1 MCNIHST
8 VSRSDCDS
16 LHFLQMSLTDTLRRK
31 IYGKFST
38 SVCTDVCTARVPC
51 GNRRV
56 CTDVVHGARPACH
69 SGVHVWA
76 HVATSSTVAVCGPR
90 RGRATV
96 RARGGGPGRGKEDR
110 THIDLQVQLSL
121 ASITPNNNLI
131 KHTQDVSPDR
141 RPEIPPRRPTS
152 VDTPARAAP
161 CAVSSCGVQDLAPR
175 TQHAHE

>member
-16 LHFLQMSLTDTLRRK
+16 LHFLQMSLTDSLRRK

-56 CTDVVHGARPACH
+56 CTDVCTVHGP
-69 SGVHVWA
+69 
-76 HVATSSTVAVCGPR
+76 
-90 RGRATV
+90 RATV
-96 RARGGGPGRGKEDR
+96 AFTCGHMSPRAPRSRCAAPGVGVRPCVPGAVGRGGGKR
-110 THIDLQVQLSL
+110 TEHIDLQVQLSL